1 MEETKKGSGTT
12 DLTVGRPLTQIL
24 KFALPLVLGTL
35 FQQLYS
41 FADTVIVGRCL
52 GTDALGAVGTTYSLN
67 FLILGFVL
75 GSCTGFGIPV
85 AQSFGARD
93 SEDMHKYLFN
103 GAVLCVVLS
112 VVFTIV
118 TTLTAAPLLQLIHTP
133 AELFP
138 DAVAYIRIIFLGI
151 PATMLFNYTSTV
163 LHSLGDS
170 QHPFYFLLI
179 SSFLNIGL
187 DWLFIVP
194 LGMGVEGAAIATVVS
209 QLFSGLLCTWW
220 FFTRVEG
227 IHFTRENCVLSAG
240 HCGRLAYIGLPMGF
254 EYSVSAI
261 GAFIMQDAI
270 NLLGSTAVAAQTA
283 GEKIRQ
289 MFTVPMA
296 SVGTAMA
303 TYVGQNHGAHR
314 TDRVRQGIRDG
325 CILQLCYCAAAWV
338 VLFFVKGWAVGLVLG
353 DADPAVTSGAVEYLT
368 VISVLFCHQRPAR
381 WSSVNTCRVLGYSV
395 QAVISGVGELIG
407 RALCGWLAVH
417 SLGYFGICIANPIAW
432 GLALLYCVFM
442 VTRVLKKRTHKN
454 TPLRPCIST
463 AERGV
468 FMRSINKVH
477 EHRAE
482 HCGQHTGHGDRQAAH
497 GTFHLT
503 HLQGLAGAHGMG
515 RGADADALCDGV
527 GDVEELA
534 DHLGQQ
540 VARDAGEDDDG
551 TRQGCDAAQLSGDVH
566 ADGRGDGLRQEGG
579 VLLPGEAQREGQSQS
594 AAQAHQRTH

>member
-1 MEETKKGSGTT
+1 MISLVADQTRREHVKLMEKTKKGSGTT
-12 DLTVGRPLTQIL
+12 DLTVGRPLPQIL

-41 FADTVIVGRCL
+41 FVDTVIVGRCL

-103 GAVLCVVLS
+103 GAVLCVVLC
-112 VVFTIV
+112 VVFPIV

-270 NLLGSTAVAAQTA
+270 NLLGSTAVAAQAA

-338 VLFFVKGWAVGLVLG
+338 VLFFVKDWAVGLVLG

-368 VISVLFCHQRPAR
+368 VISVLFCINGLLMVFR
-381 WSSVNTCRVLGYSV
+381 NTLQGLGYSGV
-395 QAVISGVGELIG
+395 Q
-407 RALCGWLAVH
+407 
-417 SLGYFGICIANPIAW
+417 
-432 GLALLYCVFM
+432 
-442 VTRVLKKRTHKN
+442 
-454 TPLRPCIST
+454 
-463 AERGV
+463 
-468 FMRSINKVH
+468 
-477 EHRAE
+477 
-482 HCGQHTGHGDRQAAH
+482 
-497 GTFHLT
+497 HLF
-503 HLQGLAGAHGMG
+503 
-515 RGADADALCDGV
+515 R
-527 GDVEELA
+527 
-534 DHLGQQ
+534 
-540 VARDAGEDDDG
+540 
-551 TRQGCDAAQLSGDVH
+551 
-566 ADGRGDGLRQEGG
+566 
-579 VLLPGEAQREGQSQS
+579 
-594 AAQAHQRTH
+594 